1 MMKKLFKLSW
11 MLSILALLT
20 VSGWATGQKEAQ
32 PAGTAAKKFKVYAVV
47 HGGIGDPYW
56 KKVENGIKAAAALA
70 PDMEVIYTGP
80 DVFNFEQFMSM
91 LQGALA
97 AKPDGLLATMT
108 NPEAMDSLLRPA
120 IKGGLPV
127 IAIDS
132 PDSRPPLERIPYLS
146 YIGEIPYEGGVLAA
160 KTILQQYRP
169 KRAIYGNH
177 HPGAVNIQER
187 GQGFIDIMKDAG
199 VPVEALDIT
208 EDPVQGAEIM
218 LSYLK
223 RHADTDT
230 IFTGN
235 MLRAETLV
243 TRMEEEGKTPGKDV
257 HISTFGLTPSS
268 MKMLQD
274 GKIDF
279 SIDEQPYMQGFLGVA
294 YMYLHLKYGFTP
306 PAESPTLGLFPKDV
320 SKLEQLI
327 KQGIR

>member
-1 MMKKLFKLSW
+1 MKRIFRSAIL
-11 MLSILALLT
+11 LSILCLVALN
-20 VSGWATGQKEAQ
+20 GFAAGEKET
-32 PAGTAAKKFKVYAVV
+32 AGMAKTYRVYAVV

-56 KKVENGIKAAAALA
+56 KKVENGIKAADALA
-70 PDMEVIYTGP
+70 TDLEVVYTGP
-80 DVFNFEQFMSM
+80 DVFNFEQFMGM

-108 NPEAMDSLLRPA
+108 NPEAMDALLRNA

-132 PDSRPPLERIPYLS
+132 PDSRPPLERIPYIS

-177 HPGAVNIQER
+177 HPGALNLTER
-187 GQGFIDIMKDAG
+187 GQGFLDIMKAAG
-199 VPVEALDIT
+199 VQAEALDIT

-218 LSYLK
+218 LSYL
-223 RHADTDT
+223 RRNPNTDT
-230 IFTGN
+230 VFTGN

-243 TRMEEEGKTPGKDV
+243 TRMKEEGMSPGKTV
-257 HISTFGLTPSS
+257 HISTFGLEPSS
-268 MKMLQD
+268 IEMLKA
-274 GKIDF
+274 GEIDF
-279 SIDEQPYMQGFLGVA
+279 SIDEQPYMQGFLGVT

-306 PAESPTLGLFPKDV
+306 PAESPTLGLFPEDV
-320 SKLEQLI
+320 SQLEDLI
-327 KQGIR
+327 AQGIR